1 MNTRNKTIGSIVVVA
16 AVVLIIALISSRSSG
31 PSGTRLATA
40 EYSCESGKTMSATFY
55 ERESS
60 APAGPGLPATPGGI
74 VTLTLSDGRDMTLAQ
89 TISADGMRYANDDE
103 AFVFW
108 SKGNSALV
116 LEDDVEKSYT
126 GCLVVASLVGNLTE
140 IYSNSDD
147 RFSIRTPQ
155 GYTIDRAYQYQAF
168 GPGKGISG
176 VRFTI
181 PATVATGTNLSADS
195 YISVENLSP
204 QQGCDARAFLAMG
217 NVSTLREGMMT
228 YSVASSTGAAAGN
241 RYEEV
246 VYALPETNPCIAIRY
261 YIHYG
266 VLANYPAGTVKEFD
280 KEALLAEFD
289 AIRRTLT
296 IVQ

>member
-16 AVVLIIALISSRSSG
+16 AIVIIIALVSSRSSS

-74 VTLTLSDGRDMTLAQ
+74 VTLTLSDGRDMTLSQ
-89 TISADGMRYANDDE
+89 TISADGMRYANSDE
-103 AFVFW
+103 TFIFW

-116 LEDDVEKSYT
+116 LEDGAEKSYT
-126 GCLVVASLVGNLTE
+126 GCLVVASEVGNLTE
-140 IYSNSDD
+140 IYSSSGDGV
-147 RFSIRTPQ
+147 SIRTPQ
-155 GYTIDRAYQYQAF
+155 GYTVDSAYQYQAF
-168 GPGKGISG
+168 GPGKGIAG
-176 VRFTI
+176 VKFTI
-181 PATVATGTNLSADS
+181 PSAVATGTNLSRDS
-195 YISVENLSP
+195 YISVESLSS
-204 QQGCDARAFLAMG
+204 QQVCDARTFLAAG
-217 NVSTLREGMMT
+217 NVSTLKEGTMT

-241 RYEEV
+241 RYEET
-246 VYALPETNPCIAIRY
+246 VYAFPDTNPCIALRY
-261 YIHYG
+261 YIRYG

-280 KEALLAEFD
+280 KAALLAEFD